1 MKLTEFKEKKYNEFI
16 ENEKELYAELAL
28 LQENIQLIEE
38 VGKTHI
44 ILVDWYDGENPRVV
58 TIGDYVCCK
67 YGEYGV
73 IESIDFA
80 ENWYACKIT
89 IQTEDGELITHTA
102 NRFH

>member
-44 ILVDWYDGENPRVV
+44 ILVDW
-58 TIGDYVCCK
+58 
-67 YGEYGV
+67 
-73 IESIDFA
+73 
-80 ENWYACKIT
+80 
-89 IQTEDGELITHTA
+89 
-102 NRFH
+102 